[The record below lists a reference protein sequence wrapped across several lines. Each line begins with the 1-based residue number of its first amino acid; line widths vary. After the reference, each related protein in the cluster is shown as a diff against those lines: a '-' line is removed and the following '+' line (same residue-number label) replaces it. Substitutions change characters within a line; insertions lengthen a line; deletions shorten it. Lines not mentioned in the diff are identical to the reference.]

1 MTNKKMILTWEVD
14 NRYSDLLLRDYLR
27 EVKGISRKTL
37 AEIKFKGGKLV
48 INGKEQNVRQYIKSG
63 DKVDVHL
70 PDEVVSKNIKITS
83 LPLEVIYEDDH
94 LLIINKPAGI
104 VTIPTE
110 DPYEPSIAGAVI
122 NHYRITGWPATF
134 HAVNRLDRDT
144 SGLLVAGKHRYA
156 HDLLVK
162 QQRAGKLE
170 RAYTALVSGEVSW
183 RFGSI
188 YAPIARKS
196 SSIIEREISS
206 AGRHAVTHFERIK
219 LQQGYSTMLLR
230 LETGRTHQIRV
241 HMAWLGYPL
250 LGDTLYGGNKRLLT
264 RTALH
269 SHRVML
275 NHPLTGE
282 LQCYEAPLPKDFKL
296 ND

>member
-1 MTNKKMILTWEVD
+1 MINKKMILTWEVD
-14 NRYSDLLLRDYLR
+14 NRHSDLLLRDYLR
-27 EVKGISRKTL
+27 EVKGVSRKTL

-48 INGKEQNVRQYIKSG
+48 INGKEKNVREYVKPG
-63 DKVDVHL
+63 DKVAVHL
-70 PDEVVSKNIKITS
+70 PDEEVSKNIRKTT
-83 LPLEVIYEDDH
+83 LPLDVIYEDDH

-104 VTIPTE
+104 VTIPTK
-110 DPYEPSIAGAVI
+110 DHHEPSIAGAVV
-122 NHYRITGWPATF
+122 NHYEMTGWPATF
-134 HAVNRLDRDT
+134 HAVNRLDRET

-170 RAYTALVSGEVSW
+170 RAYTALVSGAVSW
-183 RFGSI
+183 RLGSI
-188 YAPIARKS
+188 YAPIARKP
-196 SSIIEREISS
+196 SSIIERETSS
-206 AGRHAVTHFERIK
+206 AGQHAVTHFERIK

-282 LQCYEAPLPKDFKL
+282 LQYYEAPLPKDFKL